1 MAKAT
6 VEHSQSIAP
15 SIPAGLV
22 NLAARYP
29 QYDAGFDGRDT
40 KKNYGKKGAVIH
52 GYLLGILSMPQTI
65 QDPET
70 GEFKA
75 WDALCFEL
83 IEPCPIKVQDPE
95 NPDRQIEGTAAVGDR
110 IIMSMTSA
118 VDSLRERGLQTLL
131 DNLDDKQI
139 ITECY
144 IVPQVSKTKA
154 GRALWIF
161 PVFAVGNPVKRE
173 SRHVVSLPAARR
185 VPQLAAAPAAMPN
198 HRPFVEAPNGQG

>member
-1 MAKAT
+1 MAKDK
-6 VEHSQSIAP
+6 VEHSQSIPPA
-15 SIPAGLV
+15 IPAGLV

-40 KKNYGKKGAVIH
+40 KKNYGRKGAPIH
-52 GYLLGILSMPQTI
+52 GYLLGILSMPATI

-70 GEFKA
+70 GEFKV

-83 IEPCPIKVQDPE
+83 VSPCPIKVQDPE
-95 NPDRQIEGTAAVGDR
+95 NPDRTLEGTAAVGDR
-110 IIMSMTSA
+110 VILSMTSA
-118 VDSLRERGLQTLL
+118 IESLRERGLQTLL
-131 DNLDDKQI
+131 DNLESKMEI
-139 ITECY
+139 AECY

-173 SRHVVSLPAARR
+173 ARHVVSLPQARR
-185 VPQLAAAPAAMPN
+185 APQLGTGAAMPS
-198 HRPFVEAPNGQG
+198 HRPFVEENGAAKA